1 MSTTISRYNALR
13 RELLRVELD
22 LAQARRAFY
31 VDGVSRRQ
39 DVRATLEER
48 RAYLRLELHDLKP
61 LVEKEARAA
70 RTAKGNVFL
79 TKLIAR
85 CEAAGRHDLVRAA
98 NADATAW
105 LEQQGLTAA
114 YRGKA

>member
-22 LAQARRAFY
+22 LAQARRAYF
-31 VDGVSRRQ
+31 VDGVSCPQ
-39 DVRATLEER
+39 DVRATLDER
-48 RAYLRLELHDLKP
+48 RARVRLELHDLKP
-61 LVEKEARAA
+61 LVEEEARAS

-79 TKLIAR
+79 TKLIAG

-98 NADATAW
+98 NADAAAW

-114 YRGKA
+114 YTGKA